1 MLIDSFLKSFQHLGV
16 NLGLEPILN
25 LLQNLGNPHHSIPI
39 IHVGGTNGKGS
50 VCAYLS
56 SILTEAGYQVGR
68 YTSPHLID
76 WTERICVNNQPISE
90 IEFKAILTQIKRL
103 INNFEESP
111 TQFEVITAAAWV
123 YFAQKKVDIAVIEV
137 GLGGRLDST
146 NVCEHPLVSVI
157 TSISREHW
165 QILGPTIGNIAQEK
179 AGILKKNCPAV
190 IGELPLEAE
199 AVIKAKIEVLNCP
212 VVWVKPALRI
222 TGLTHKTIVN
232 SIDGVMGW
240 EPILPLGFVSKSQI
254 NDHWAKYKEIE
265 YPLSL
270 LGDIQLS
277 NSAIALETITI
288 LQQKGWNIPLIAI
301 QKGMKKT
308 QWLGRLQ
315 WRRWRNSHLL
325 IDGAHNTASAEVLR
339 QYVDSLDKEIIWVMG
354 MLSTK
359 EHDKI
364 FQALLRSHDSLYLV
378 PVPDYDSE
386 NTENLAKLAA
396 NICPKLDNIKTF
408 TDVFSAL
415 EVAVNMPDKLIVLC
429 GSLYLVG
436 YFLKLTS

>member
-1 MLIDSFLKSFQHLGV
+1 MTINSLLQSFEHFGV
-16 NLGLEPILN
+16 HLGLERIQK
-25 LLQNLGNPHHSIPI
+25 LLAALGNPHHSIPI

-76 WTERICVNNQPISE
+76 WTERICVNNKPISE
-90 IEFKAILTQIKRL
+90 VEFEAILTHIQEIIKP
-103 INNFEESP
+103 FSESP

-146 NVCEHPLVSVI
+146 NVCDHPLVSII

-165 QILGPTIGNIAQEK
+165 QILGPTVGHIAQEK
-179 AGILKKNCPAV
+179 AGILKQNCPAV
-190 IGELPLEAE
+190 IGQLPPEAE
-199 AVIKAKIEVLNCP
+199 AVIQAKIEVLNCP
-212 VVWVKPALRI
+212 TVWVKPALRI
-222 TGLTHKTIVN
+222 TGVTHKTIVK
-232 SIDGVMGW
+232 SIDGVMRW
-240 EPILPLGFVSKSQI
+240 ERILPLGFLSKSQI

-277 NSAIALETITI
+277 NSAIALETINI
-288 LQQKGWNIPLIAI
+288 LRQKGWNIPLTAI
-301 QKGMKKT
+301 QIGMKKT

-315 WRRWRNSHLL
+315 WIKWRNHTLL
-325 IDGAHNTASAEVLR
+325 IDGAHNPASAEVLR
-339 QYVDSLDKEIIWVMG
+339 QYVDSLDQQIIWVMG

-364 FQALLRSHDSLYLV
+364 FQALLRENDSLYVV
-378 PVPDYDSE
+378 PVPDYNSE
-386 NTENLAKLAA
+386 NTENLANLAS
-396 NICPKLDNIKTF
+396 NICPELDSIQIF
-408 TDVFSAL
+408 SDVFSAL
-415 EVAVNMPDKLIVLC
+415 EVAVNVPNHLVVLC
-429 GSLYLVG
+429 GSLYLVS
-436 YFLKLTS
+436 YFFKLCF